1 VSPGGDPQPE
11 MPPPVTRDSYYGQP
25 IIKAPVWTPE
35 IPTYF
40 FLGGMAGAAAPLAVA
55 AGLRGN
61 ERLARRAWLVSMTGL
76 VASPPLLIKD
86 LGRPARF
93 HHMLRV
99 FKLTSPMSVGSWVLT
114 ATSGAVALGTARD
127 VFGLFPRLG
136 RLAGAA
142 GVLGPLLSTYTAVL
156 VADTAVPAWH
166 EARRE
171 LPFVFAAGSAASA
184 AGALALITPA
194 EAAGPAR
201 RLAVIGAL
209 GELAATTAMERRL
222 GELGEPYHEGEA
234 GRFARAAKGLMASG
248 GAVMALA
255 GRRRAGAAVGGALL
269 LAGALSE
276 RWAVYRAG
284 FQSARDPKY
293 IVGPQRRRK
302 AQRERDLDRSP
313 AGQAV

>member
-1 VSPGGDPQPE
+1 VSPGGDPQPQ

-40 FLGGMAGAAAPLAVA
+40 FLGGMAGAAAPMAVA

-61 ERLARRAWLVSMTGL
+61 ERLERRAWLLAMTGL
-76 VASPPLLIKD
+76 VAAPPLLIRD
-86 LGRPARF
+86 LGRPERF

-99 FKLTSPMSVGSWVLT
+99 FKLTSPMSVGSWLLT
-114 ATSGAVALGTARD
+114 ATAGAVALGTARD
-127 VFGLFPRLG
+127 AFGLFPRLG
-136 RLAGAA
+136 RLGAA
-142 GVLGPLLSTYTAVL
+142 AAVLGPLLSTYTAVL
-156 VADTAVPAWH
+156 IADTAVPVWH

-184 AGALALITPA
+184 GGALALLTPA
-194 EAAGPAR
+194 QDAGPAR
-201 RLAVIGAL
+201 RLAMIGAVA
-209 GELAATTAMERRL
+209 ELAATTAMERRL
-222 GELGEPYHEGEA
+222 GELGEPYQQGET
-234 GRFARAAKGLMASG
+234 GRFATAAKVLVAAG
-248 GAVMALA
+248 GAAMALA

-284 FQSARDPKY
+284 PDSARDPKY
-293 IVGPQRRRK
+293 TVGLQRRRK
-302 AQRERDLDRSP
+302 AQRERDGAS
-313 AGQAV
+313 AGQAA

>member
-1 VSPGGDPQPE
+1 VSPGGDPQPQ

-35 IPTYF
+35 IPIYF
-40 FLGGMAGAAAPLAVA
+40 FFGGMAGAAAPLAVA

-61 ERLARRAWLVSMTGL
+61 ERLERRAWLVAMTGL

-86 LGRPARF
+86 LGRPERF

-99 FKLTSPMSVGSWVLT
+99 FKLTSPMSVGSWVLS

-142 GVLGPLLSTYTAVL
+142 AVLGPLLSTYTAVL
-156 VADTAVPAWH
+156 IADTAVPVWH

-184 AGALALITPA
+184 GGALALITPA
-194 EAAGPAR
+194 GDAGPAR
-201 RLAVIGAL
+201 RLAMIGAIA
-209 GELAATTAMERRL
+209 ELAATTAMERRL
-222 GELGEPYHEGEA
+222 GELGEPYQQGET
-234 GRFARAAKGLMASG
+234 GRFVKAAKVLMASG

-284 FQSARDPKY
+284 PESARDPKY
-293 IVGPQRRRK
+293 TVGPQRRRK
-302 AQRERDLDRSP
+302 AQRERDRAA
-313 AGQAV
+313 AGQAA